1 MKGNVLKAPLRVAA
15 KAFRRCRTDEL
26 LIIMYHR
33 FRADDDRGYALT
45 QSDFKRQIDYI
56 AMHFTV
62 VALEEYLFL
71 PMESRKRIQN
81 PLALTIDDGYR
92 NFFRHAFPVLQ
103 RASLPATVY
112 VPVNFIEQG
121 GWMWQDRNKY
131 ILTNTKEKSFSLEF
145 KDAVYHFDTA
155 TFGDLMNSLE
165 RAYALSMNL
174 PLQEREVFS
183 GRLAQAAGVSLPEQP
198 VPEGIWKVLGVT
210 PGAACDG
217 GGAGGGPPDGVW
229 QAESRSA
236 AKAGTRM
243 VEARI
248 GKAPADRARNMTD
261 SSGPAK
267 RPSVALRH
275 EERDE
280 RE

>member
-1 MKGNVLKAPLRVAA
+1 VKGNVLKAPLRVAA

-56 AMHFTV
+56 TMHFTV

-71 PMESRKRIQN
+71 PVESRKRIQN
-81 PLALTIDDGYR
+81 PVALTIDDGYR
-92 NFFRHAFPVLQ
+92 NFFRHAFPVLR

-174 PLQEREVFS
+174 PLQEREVYS
-183 GRLAQAAGVSLPEQP
+183 
-198 VPEGIWKVLGVT
+198 
-210 PGAACDG
+210 C
-217 GGAGGGPPDGVW
+217 
-229 QAESRSA
+229 
-236 AKAGTRM
+236 
-243 VEARI
+243 
-248 GKAPADRARNMTD
+248 
-261 SSGPAK
+261 
-267 RPSVALRH
+267 
-275 EERDE
+275 
-280 RE
+280 